1 MMNHPGLGALA
12 NIETILLRREVE
24 ALKAAM
30 PASKSKLVD
39 EWEALE
45 IKLRVDANLTRGE
58 VAMFLN
64 IDPRTLRRMEKN
76 GHIQRLPLRGTLVR
90 FSARD
95 VLRLAS
101 ASSRKGA

>member
-1 MMNHPGLGALA
+1 MMHHPGLGALA

-30 PASKSKLVD
+30 PASKSKLVE

-45 IKLRVDANLTRGE
+45 IKLRVGAHLSRRE
-58 VAMFLN
+58 AALFLN
-64 IDPRTLRRMEKN
+64 IDPRTLRRMEKA
-76 GHIQRLPLRGTLVR
+76 GHIRRLSGRGTLVR

-95 VLRLAS
+95 VLGLDP